1 MHEFNYIK
9 LKKGC
14 FLSPLFLIFVIS
26 LSAQQNVSWKD
37 LAIKAGKMES
47 MIYRTTPD
55 TALKIYYQ
63 LPDNKKSDIKYP
75 AIIWIH
81 GGGWNAGSA
90 SIFFEHAAYF
100 AMRGVIG
107 ISIEY
112 RLIGKN
118 KTNTIIDEITDCKSA
133 IRFIKLHAKELQ
145 IDTSKIV
152 IAGDSAGGYLAAATI
167 TLDSLNDK
175 SDDLSISA
183 VPNAVIL
190 YNPCVNMGVFPHVKN
205 LFEQPIKLEPNSI
218 DTISFLQKNDAVIKK
233 LSPLFNIH
241 NNHTKALLLHG
252 LNDKVIYPEQSEQF
266 VNEMNKNGNQA
277 RLILLPD
284 TRHAFVVPHYTASE
298 EKVINAVLDA
308 DLFLISLGYLSGKP
322 NLVTSNDPK
331 WLIRK

>member
-1 MHEFNYIK
+1 MPPFNNIK
-9 LKKGC
+9 FKKVC
-14 FLSPLFLIFVIS
+14 FLLPLFLILVVVS
-26 LSAQQNVSWKD
+26 LAQQNISWKD
-37 LAIKAGKMES
+37 LAIKARKMES

-55 TALKIYYQ
+55 TSLKIYYQ
-63 LPDNKKSDIKYP
+63 LPDNSTSNSKHS

-81 GGGWNAGSA
+81 GGGWTSGAAN
-90 SIFFEHAAYF
+90 IFFEHAAYF
-100 AMRGVIG
+100 ATRGVVG

-152 IAGDSAGGYLAAATI
+152 VAGDSAGGYLAATTI
-167 TLDSLNDK
+167 TLDALNDM

-205 LFEQPIKLEPNSI
+205 LFEQPIKLAANSN

-233 LSPLFNIH
+233 LSPIFNIH
-241 NNHTKALLLHG
+241 SNHTKALLLHG

-266 VNEMNKNGNQA
+266 ANEMNKNGNKA
-277 RLILLPD
+277 HLILLPD

-298 EKVINAVLDA
+298 EKVVNAVLEA

-322 NLVTSNDPK
+322 NLVTSNDPN

>member
-1 MHEFNYIK
+1 MYDFNYIK
-9 LKKGC
+9 FKKGY
-14 FLSPLFLIFVIS
+14 FLSPLFLILVVS

-55 TALKIYYQ
+55 TTLKIYYQ
-63 LPDNKKSDIKYP
+63 LPNNKKSDTKYP

-90 SIFFEHAAYF
+90 NVFFEHAAYF
-100 AMRGVIG
+100 SIRGAVG

-133 IRFIKLHAKELQ
+133 IRFIKLHAKDLQ

-152 IAGDSAGGYLAAATI
+152 IAGDSAGGYLAATTI

-175 SDDLSISA
+175 SDDLSISS

-205 LFEQPIKLEPNSI
+205 LFEHPIKLEPNSM
-218 DTISFLQKNDAVIKK
+218 DTISFLQKNQALSKR

-241 NNHTKALLLHG
+241 SNNTKALLLHG

-266 VNEMNKNGNQA
+266 ANEMNKNGNIA

-298 EKVINAVLDA
+298 EKVVNAVLEA

-322 NLVTSNDPK
+322 NLITSNDVN